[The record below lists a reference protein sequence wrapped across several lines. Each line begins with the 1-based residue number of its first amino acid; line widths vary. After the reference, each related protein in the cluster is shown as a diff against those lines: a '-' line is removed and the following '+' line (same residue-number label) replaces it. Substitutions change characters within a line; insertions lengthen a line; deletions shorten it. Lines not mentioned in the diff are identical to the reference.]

1 MQCGIKLVTK
11 CIVHILKAILL
22 DLTSPLQSN
31 FVPRRQIGDNIVI
44 MQEIMHSMRF
54 KEGKKGWMDIKIDL
68 EKTYDKLKWSFLQE
82 TLEDMQLPH
91 RLIQVNM

>member
-1 MQCGIKLVTK
+1 
-11 CIVHILKAILL
+11 
-22 DLTSPLQSN
+22 
-31 FVPRRQIGDNIVI
+31 
-44 MQEIMHSMRF
+44 MHSMRF